1 VEIRKIKASE
11 TLLLRRNIL
20 RPGLT
25 LEQCNFFGDEDDST
39 IHLGCFLDATL
50 VGVVSIYKRSNSD
63 VHTGC
68 GFQIR
73 AMATCDSVRGKGIG
87 LKLLNSAETCAF
99 DLVGAHYLWANARTS
114 AIGFY
119 KKAGYTVC
127 GEEFDIEGVGP
138 HFLIFLANASQV
150 TLKDK

>member
-1 VEIRKIKASE
+1 MTQLFI
-11 TLLLRRNIL
+11 
-20 RPGLT
+20 
-25 LEQCNFFGDEDDST
+25 
-39 IHLGCFLDATL
+39 L
-50 VGVVSIYKRSNSD
+50 VGVVSIYKRLNSE

-99 DLVGAHYLWANARTS
+99 DLGAHYLWANARTS
-114 AIGFY
+114 ATGFY

-127 GEEFDIEGVGP
+127 GEEFDIQGVGP
-138 HFLIFLANASQV
+138 HFLIFLANAPHV
-150 TLKDK
+150 IPKNK